1 MAQGRYRWHVVSS
14 LVELLGLSIWI
25 GGLVVIIMAV
35 IPAVF
40 NSVGME
46 VGGRFLR
53 RVFDGYNTLTSAVL
67 LILISTIAIRMW
79 GMLRAKLALFPV
91 SRMEIGLLG
100 MMIVVT
106 ILITLVLGPKA
117 IHLQEQAF
125 AANGEGAKKMAYDEF
140 FRLHMIIRSLHLLNL
155 GLGVGLLTVKVR
167 QWIGVNGQ
175 LSQGK
180 DPLS

>member
-1 MAQGRYRWHVVSS
+1 MAHGRYRWHVVSS
-14 LVELLGLSIWI
+14 LLELLGLAIWI
-25 GGLVVIIMAV
+25 GGLTVIMMAV

-53 RVFDGYNTLTSAVL
+53 RVFDGYNALTSAILLL
-67 LILISTIAIRMW
+67 LIGTIAIRMW
-79 GMLRAKLALFPV
+79 ETLRAKLDLFPV

-100 MMIVVT
+100 VMIVMT

-117 IHLQEQAF
+117 IQLQEQAF
-125 AANGEGAKKMAYDEF
+125 VAKGEVAKKMAYDEF
-140 FRLHMIIRSLHLLNL
+140 FRLHMIVRSLHLLNL

-167 QWIGVNGQ
+167 QWIGANNQ
-175 LSQGK
+175 
-180 DPLS
+180 